1 MANVII
7 TSPESNLTKVVF
19 RNMTI
24 EQANT
29 IAAHMNKLNQIA
41 AEHTGKIIRLVFKVI
56 GA

>member
-7 TSPESNLTKVVF
+7 TSPKSNLITVVF
-19 RNMTI
+19 RNMTT

-29 IAAHMNKLNQIA
+29 IAAHMNTLNKVA